1 MMGERERRG
10 FWRQSL
16 AVLPAIGAGLL
27 PRVT

>member
-1 MMGERERRG
+1 MEDRERQG
-10 FWRQSL
+10 FWRRSL